1 MSGNGDGQAP
11 VWDAE
16 RGEWIAG
23 ALRWDAAAAQWV
35 PRTTEAAAEAAAVA
49 PAPAVPAA
57 AAPAPA
63 EPTQPAATEP
73 HLAAFTPP
81 QQVGVPAPYGAP
93 TPYGAPAPQLIPG
106 HGQAPVPPRKKLPT
120 GALVGIIAGGL
131 VLLLAIVLG
140 VVFAVRGATTSS
152 AAPETVVSDYLK
164 AVAAGDSE
172 AALAMLDSKPRQG
185 ALLSDDALAA
195 ASAQGA
201 IENIVVSVPKGSDK
215 GYSIPV
221 RADYTIG
228 GKAVSGQF
236 DVVDYEDDGTWKL
249 ARGTVDIYLGSSFRG
264 LDTTVNG
271 VPVDSDSI
279 TVFPGTVTVAIDNPN
294 YTMSGTTTL
303 VAADPNDLSLRF
315 DTTVELSDAGTSLF
329 QTAVRSAVD
338 TCIASKNLTAG
349 CGIDIPETLSDGT
362 KIIDGTITRTLRAET
377 QAKLANL
384 KPEAMY
390 GDPGQVRTPFLGGVE
405 VTADCDVN
413 GQRRTGCSFLFLPA
427 LGSALVDLTVTP
439 PVVRWD

>member
-11 VWDAE
+11 MWDAE
-16 RGEWIAG
+16 RGEWVAG

-49 PAPAVPAA
+49 PAPAEPAA
-57 AAPAPA
+57 A
-63 EPTQPAATEP
+63 EP
-73 HLAAFTPP
+73 HVAAFTSP
-81 QQVGVPAPYGAP
+81 QQVGASAPYGAP
-93 TPYGAPAPQLIPG
+93 VQQPAPQPLPG
-106 HGQAPVPPRKKLPT
+106 HGHAPVPPRKKLPT
-120 GALVGIIAGGL
+120 GALVGIIAGAL

-140 VVFAVRGATTSS
+140 VVFAVRGATTAG

-185 ALLSDDALAA
+185 ALLSDEALAA
-195 ASAQGA
+195 ASAKGT

-221 RADYTIG
+221 RVDYTIG
-228 GKAVSGQF
+228 GKPVSGQF

-249 ARGTVDIYLGSSFRG
+249 AHGTVDIYLGGSFRG
-264 LDTTVNG
+264 LNATVNG

-279 TVFPGTVTVAIDNPN
+279 TVFPGTVTVAIDNPT
-294 YTMSGTTTL
+294 YTVSGTTTL
-303 VAADPNDLSLRF
+303 LAADPNDFSLRF
-315 DTTVELSDAGTSLF
+315 DTTVELSDEGTSLF

-338 TCIASKNLTAG
+338 ACIASKNLAAG

-384 KPEAMY
+384 KPDAMY
-390 GDPGQVRTPFLGGVE
+390 GDPGQVRTPYLGGVE

-413 GQRRTGCSFLFLPA
+413 GQRRTGCSFLFLPS

>member
-11 VWDAE
+11 MWDAQ
-16 RGEWIAG
+16 RGEWVAG

-35 PRTTEAAAEAAAVA
+35 PRATEAAAEATVVT
-49 PAPAVPAA
+49 PAPTEHAA
-57 AAPAPA
+57 AGPYV
-63 EPTQPAATEP
+63 
-73 HLAAFTPP
+73 AAFTPP
-81 QQVGVPAPYGAP
+81 QQAGGPVPYGAP
-93 TPYGAPAPQLIPG
+93 VPQPAPQPLPAD
-106 HGQAPVPPRKKLPT
+106 GQAPVPPRKKLPT
-120 GALVGIIAGGL
+120 GALIGIIAGGM
-131 VLLLAIVLG
+131 VVLLAIALG
-140 VVFAVRGATTSS
+140 VAFAVRAATTAST
-152 AAPETVVSDYLK
+152 APERVVSDYLN
-164 AVAAGDSE
+164 ALAAGDSE

-185 ALLSDDALAA
+185 TLLSDDALAA
-195 ASAQGA
+195 ASAKGA
-201 IENIVVSVPKGSDK
+201 IENVVVSVPKGGDK

-221 RADYTIG
+221 RVVYTIG
-228 GKAVSGQF
+228 GKPVSGQF

-249 ARGTVDIYLGSSFRG
+249 AHGTVDIYLGGSFRG
-264 LDTTVNG
+264 LNATVNG

-279 TVFPGTVTVAIDNPN
+279 TVFPGTVTVEIDNPN
-294 YTMSGTTTL
+294 YTLSGTTTL
-303 VAADPNDLSLRF
+303 IAADPNDFSLRF

-338 TCIASKNLTAG
+338 TCIASTNLTAG

-362 KIIDGTITRTLRAET
+362 KIIDGTITRSLRAET

-390 GDPGQVRTPFLGGVE
+390 GDPGQVRTPYLGGVE

-413 GQRRTGCSFLFLPA
+413 GQRRTGCSFLFLPS